1 MATPAPPAPQAA
13 TGGVPDTAPSLRSE
27 FYGGCAWMVFGVAVL
42 IGSITMDRLESQH
55 INPYTVPGLLP
66 GLLGIAM
73 IVLGAALAWRSA
85 RAGAL
90 HEPAP
95 PLTADRRDERRR
107 IWVVAALCIGY
118 GAVLI
123 GHGLPFWLASA
134 IYVTASILILRRMS
148 RDPEQRRLSARAL
161 AQALLIGVVSALAVQ
176 WVFQDLFLV
185 RLP

>member
-1 MATPAPPAPQAA
+1 MSAPEPHDAAPGDA
-13 TGGVPDTAPSLRSE
+13 APSLRSE
-27 FYGGCAWMVFGVAVL
+27 FYGGCAWMVFGFAVL
-42 IGSITMDRLESQH
+42 IGSITMDRLEAQH

-73 IVLGAALAWRSA
+73 IVLGAALAWRSW

-90 HEPAP
+90 RPAP
-95 PLTADRRDERRR
+95 PLTTDQRDEHRR

-134 IYVTASILILRRMS
+134 TYVSASILIMRRMS
-148 RDPEQRRLSARAL
+148 RDPEQRRLTARAVV
-161 AQALLIGVVSALAVQ
+161 QALVIGVASALIVQ